1 MPDFL
6 LQNAQLSDVWNENI
20 PLNMHTSMQHITA
33 FEVDIF
39 LILLVRS
46 SYKATLMFIWSL
58 VSGLLINLIF
68 TLLARST

>member
-20 PLNMHTSMQHITA
+20 PLNMHTSMQH
-33 FEVDIF
+33 
-39 LILLVRS
+39 ILLVRS

-68 TLLARST
+68 TLLAQST

>member
-20 PLNMHTSMQHITA
+20 PLNMHTSMQH
-33 FEVDIF
+33 
-39 LILLVRS
+39 ILLVRS